1 MQISGK
7 TALVTGGAHRVGK
20 AIVMMLAQAC
30 ANVVVNY
37 NSSAQAAAQTVDEAK
52 ALGVDAV
59 AIQCNIANLE
69 DVQHMRRQ
77 VEAHFGGVDIL
88 VNSADHFG
96 KHPVPTDDYST
107 WRQVT
112 GITIDGSFYVSN
124 EFAPL
129 MLARRR
135 RHRQH
140 RRSDRLAALAQFHSA
155 RCSQGGS
162 PRHDPSTGAGTCAHC
177 ARQRHCART
186 RPAAAGLRRCTIGRR
201 GQTHLAQTLGQ
212 RRRRRRCSP
221 SI

>member
-129 MLARRR
+129 MLAR
-135 RHRQH
+135 
-140 RRSDRLAALAQFHSA
+140 
-155 RCSQGGS
+155 
-162 PRHDPSTGAGTCAHC
+162 
-177 ARQRHCART
+177 
-186 RPAAAGLRRCTIGRR
+186 AAA
-201 GQTHLAQTLGQ
+201 
-212 RRRRRRCSP
+212 P
-221 SI
+221 SSTSSI